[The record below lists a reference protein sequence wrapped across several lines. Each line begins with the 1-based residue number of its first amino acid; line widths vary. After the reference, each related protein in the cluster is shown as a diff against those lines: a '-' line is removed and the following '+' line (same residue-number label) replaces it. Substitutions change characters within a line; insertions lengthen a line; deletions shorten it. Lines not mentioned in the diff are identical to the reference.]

1 MGGLMSRFYHGR
13 ALDIKMQRLGLGTA
27 LTVMAF
33 IAWASM
39 GGQVGAAPQNSSAP
53 ALDLSSDI
61 EGPGYEVTLTLNLR
75 VPEGVAISKAVSE
88 ITYPGNLLSFV
99 EAMRGLSA
107 EAAGAEVM
115 AEAEDPGGE
124 TAILRVTI
132 AAKEG
137 DSIPSGIL
145 ADLRFK
151 ISEEA
156 PADETKV
163 PLKNKV
169 FAWSDQVP
177 PTPIESITGE
187 DGEVTISA
195 TPPVFACFFY
205 MH

>member
-1 MGGLMSRFYHGR
+1 MHKRV
-13 ALDIKMQRLGLGTA
+13 LGKSLA
-27 LTVMAF
+27 VMAF
-33 IAWASM
+33 MAWALMS
-39 GGQVGAAPQNSSAP
+39 GQVGAAPQDSIAP
-53 ALDLSSDI
+53 TLDLSSDI
-61 EGPGYEVTLTLNLR
+61 ESPGYEVTITLNLR
-75 VPEGVAISKAVSE
+75 SPEGVAISKAVSE
-88 ITYPGNLLSFV
+88 ITYPGESLEFV
-99 EAMRGLSA
+99 EVIRGLSA
-107 EAAGAEVM
+107 EAIGAEVT
-115 AEAEDPGGE
+115 AEAGDSGSE
-124 TAILRVTI
+124 ASMLRVTI

-205 MH
+205 LH